1 LSSLKLKAV
10 MASFAHPHANSYAN
24 CLARREDVSVC
35 GVYDDDAQRGSAAAE
50 KLGAAYD
57 DNLPELLDRLKPD
70 FAVIC
75 SENAAHRRDA
85 EACAAAGVHALCE
98 KPIAHTLAD
107 ARAMMSAFERAGR
120 ILSIA
125 FPVRYSPPVA
135 RLREKIMAGE
145 IGRPIAAS
153 CTNHGRMPPGWF
165 LDAAQSGGGAVIDHT
180 VHVADVLRWI
190 LAADAV
196 EVFAEVGNSLLH
208 SGLGLD
214 DAGLL
219 SVKFEGGF
227 FATIDTSWSRPKSF
241 PTWGDVTI
249 NIFGDAGAIELD
261 AFAQNALCCD
271 DRAGMA
277 VWKGWGDNMDALL
290 IDDFVR
296 AVLAGGPAPV
306 PAIDGLKALEIALA
320 AYESARRVAPVSL
333 PL

>member
-1 LSSLKLKAV
+1 MSPLKLKAV

-24 CLARREDVSVC
+24 CLARREDTRIC
-35 GVYDDDAQRGSAAAE
+35 GVYDDDDARGRAAADR
-50 KLGAAYD
+50 LGVPF
-57 DNLPELLDRLKPD
+57 DNNLSVLLDRLKPD

-85 EACAAAGVHALCE
+85 ESCAAAGVHALCE
-98 KPIAHTLAD
+98 KPIAHTLED
-107 ARAMMSAFERAGR
+107 ARAMMAAFERAGR
-120 ILSIA
+120 ILSVA

-135 RLREKIMAGE
+135 RLREKILAGE
-145 IGRPIAAS
+145 IGRPLAAS

-165 LDAAQSGGGAVIDHT
+165 LDAALAGGGAVIDHT
-180 VHVADVLRWI
+180 VHVADALRWI
-190 LAADAV
+190 LGADAV
-196 EVFAEVGNSLLH
+196 EVYAEVGHSLLH
-208 SGLGLD
+208 PKVGID

-249 NIFGDAGAIELD
+249 NIFGEAGAIELD
-261 AFAQNALCCD
+261 AFAQNAFCSD
-271 DRAGMA
+271 DRAGMS
-277 VWKGWGDNMDALL
+277 VLKGWGDNMDALL

-296 AVLAGGPAPV
+296 AAREGDPAPV
-306 PAIDGLKALEIALA
+306 PALDGLKALEIALA
-320 AYESARRVAPVSL
+320 AYESARRAAPVAL